1 MRMPVINSF
10 YRGALAMAF
19 GLCLAHSV
27 QAQGFG
33 GGGGGV
39 GGGAGGG
46 GAGGGFTG
54 GGGMSSSGGT
64 FSGGGS
70 SSPSSLANFQS
81 GFTGFST
88 YAVGS
93 SGGSSSQNR
102 FGQTTAPRAGAGG
115 TSQGIS
121 TTNPFQQ
128 YYLNPLRYGYANAS
142 SATFGSPLY
151 NSTIF
156 GSTSVSVGGSGG
168 STSGRTGGSNTRG
181 GTSGRT
187 GSMSGSSA
195 TSSFVPSTTPATPR
209 GLPYTT
215 ALAAD
220 LEPTQTPIPGAA
232 ERTEL
237 RGKLKDILVSAKDRL
252 PSADNVEIAFEND
265 QLVLKGEVNTERER
279 RLAANMLLLTP
290 GISRVRN
297 DLQVKGAPSPQ
308 E

>member
-1 MRMPVINSF
+1 MRMPVMNPLF
-10 YRGALAMAF
+10 RGSLALAC
-19 GLCLAHSV
+19 GLFLAHSL

-33 GGGGGV
+33 GA
-39 GGGAGGG
+39 GGGAGGLGGGG
-46 GAGGGFTG
+46 GAGGGFSG
-54 GGGMSSSGGT
+54 GGGMSSGGT

-70 SSPSSLANFQS
+70 STPSSLANFQS
-81 GFTGFST
+81 GFTGFNT
-88 YAVGS
+88 YAVGN
-93 SGGSSSQNR
+93 SGGSGGQNR

-156 GSTSVSVGGSGG
+156 GTTSVGGNTG
-168 STSGRTGGSNTRG
+168 STG
-181 GTSGRT
+181 GRT
-187 GSMSGSSA
+187 GSTNRGATGGMTGRTGAGSA
-195 TSSFVPSTTPATPR
+195 TSATFVPSTTPATPR

-215 ALAAD
+215 ALASE
-220 LEPTQTPIPGAA
+220 LEPSQTPIPGAA

-237 RGKLKDILVSAKDRL
+237 RGKLKNILVSAKDRL
-252 PSADNVEIAFEND
+252 PSADNVEIAFENN
-265 QLVLKGEVNTERER
+265 QLVLKGEVNSERER

-290 GISRVRN
+290 GIPSIRN
-297 DLQVKGAPSPQ
+297 DLQVKGAPPP
-308 E
+308 EE

>member
-1 MRMPVINSF
+1 M
-10 YRGALAMAF
+10 
-19 GLCLAHSV
+19 
-27 QAQGFG
+27 
-33 GGGGGV
+33 
-39 GGGAGGG
+39 
-46 GAGGGFTG
+46 
-54 GGGMSSSGGT
+54 SSGGSM
-64 FSGGGS
+64 SGGGS
-70 SSPSSLANFQS
+70 SSPSSLSSFQS
-81 GFTGFST
+81 GFTGFAT

-156 GSTSVSVGGSGG
+156 GSTSVGGNTGTTG
-168 STSGRTGGSNTRG
+168 GRTGSTTRG
-181 GTSGRT
+181 GTTGRT
-187 GSMSGSSA
+187 GAGSA
-195 TSSFVPSTTPATPR
+195 TTASFVPSTTPATPR

-215 ALAAD
+215 ALASD

-237 RGKLKDILVSAKDRL
+237 RGRLKNILVSAKDRL
-252 PSADNVEIAFEND
+252 PSADNVEIAFESD
-265 QLVLKGEVNTERER
+265 QLVLKGEVNSERER

-290 GISRVRN
+290 GIPRVRN
-297 DLQVKGAPSPQ
+297 ELQVKGAPPP

>member
-1 MRMPVINSF
+1 MRMPVMNSF
-10 YRGALAMAF
+10 FRGSLAVAF
-19 GLCLAHSV
+19 GLFLANSI

-33 GGGGGV
+33 GGA
-39 GGGAGGG
+39 GGGAGGLGGGSGGG
-46 GAGGGFTG
+46 GAFSG
-54 GGGMSSSGGT
+54 GGGMSSGGT

-70 SSPSSLANFQS
+70 STPSSLANFQS
-81 GFTGFST
+81 GFTGFAT

-93 SGGSSSQNR
+93 SGGSGGQNR

-156 GSTSVSVGGSGG
+156 GSTSVGGNTGTTG
-168 STSGRTGGSNTRG
+168 GRTGTTGRG
-181 GTSGRT
+181 GTTGRT
-187 GSMSGSSA
+187 GTGSAASA
-195 TSSFVPSTTPATPR
+195 TFVPSTTPATPR

-215 ALAAD
+215 ALASD
-220 LEPTQTPIPGAA
+220 LETTRTPIPGAA

-237 RGKLKDILVSAKDRL
+237 RGKLKNILVSAKERL
-252 PSADNVEIAFEND
+252 PSAENVEIAFEND
-265 QLVLKGEVNTERER
+265 QVVLKGEVTSERER

-290 GISRVRN
+290 GIPTVRN
-297 DLQVKGAPSPQ
+297 DLQVKGANAPQ

>member
-1 MRMPVINSF
+1 MRMPVMNSF
-10 YRGALAMAF
+10 FRGSLAIAC
-19 GLCLAHSV
+19 GLFLANSI

-33 GGGGGV
+33 GGA
-39 GGGAGGG
+39 GGGAGGLGGGSGGG
-46 GAGGGFTG
+46 GAFSG
-54 GGGMSSSGGT
+54 GGGMSSGGT

-70 SSPSSLANFQS
+70 STPSSLASFQS
-81 GFTGFST
+81 GFTGFAT

-93 SGGSSSQNR
+93 SGGSAGQNR
-102 FGQTTAPRAGAGG
+102 FGQTSAPRAGAGG

-156 GSTSVSVGGSGG
+156 GSTSVGGNTG
-168 STSGRTGGSNTRG
+168 STGGRTGTTGRG
-181 GTSGRT
+181 GSMGGAGA
-187 GSMSGSSA
+187 GSAASA
-195 TSSFVPSTTPATPR
+195 TFVPSTTPATPR

-215 ALAAD
+215 ALASD
-220 LEPTQTPIPGAA
+220 LETTRTPIPGAA

-237 RGKLKDILVSAKDRL
+237 RGKLKNILVTAKDRL
-252 PSADNVEIAFEND
+252 PSAENVEIAFEND
-265 QLVLKGEVNTERER
+265 QVVLKGEVTSERER

-290 GISRVRN
+290 GIPSVRN
-297 DLQVKGAPSPQ
+297 DLQVKGAPPRQ